1 MSQTSVRALPVP
13 VRREFLKCV
22 GLASTFAVSSQ
33 LLAVQQRHR
42 FPDPPP
48 PADPNKNSASSVDPQ
63 MSQRAQL
70 KLNEKEFR
78 ESLANLY
85 QRVSELK
92 QDMETT
98 HTAEVFSLKVYKQ
111 TGEIEHLAKKLRSLA
126 KI

>member
-1 MSQTSVRALPVP
+1 MGQTSFPL
-13 VRREFLKCV
+13 RRDFLRYV
-22 GLASTFAVSSQ
+22 GFVSS
-33 LLAVQQRHR
+33 LAIGGGLFAAQARR
-42 FPDPPP
+42 KFPEPPT
-48 PADPNKNSASSVDPQ
+48 PADPNSSSAEAGDLQ
-63 MSQRAQL
+63 AAQRAQL
-70 KLNEKEFR
+70 KSNEKEFR

-98 HTAEVFSLKVYKQ
+98 HTADVFSLKVYKQ